1 MESGHPSPG
10 QQRSARRNS
19 AGERQ
24 SYLLLAFGILIAI
37 TLPYVLQPRAVTS
50 EATPT
55 PVMGNDPPSSGG
67 R

>member
-37 TLPYVLQPRAVTS
+37 TLPYVLQPRPVTS
-50 EATPT
+50 RAGPT
-55 PVMGNDPPSSGG
+55 PVMDNDPSPVGS